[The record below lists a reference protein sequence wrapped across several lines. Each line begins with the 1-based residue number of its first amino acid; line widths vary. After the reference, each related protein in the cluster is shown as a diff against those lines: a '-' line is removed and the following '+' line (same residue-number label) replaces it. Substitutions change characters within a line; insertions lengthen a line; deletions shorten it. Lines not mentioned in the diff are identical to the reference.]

1 MAGFAVEFGREGR
14 GDADVGVVRQFGRVK
29 HGAVRVFVAQGDF
42 PAFAA
47 RFCRRRGVQ
56 VAHTQP
62 QRLFAGVGDAYFAVM
77 RGFFEVGQGRGFAVD
92 FDGGVS
98 SEFGRDGRQAHQ
110 PGEFL
115 GAQVAVVREGLC
127 QGFALFVVEFGQG
140 VSGVLRVVF
149 DVLPQGFQLFEADEV
164 VRGEAGRA
172 AVRVAVAVFDG
183 SDGGKALARGLV
195 FAKQREG
202 GGNVEAV
209 VAVEFVAGFAV
220 VAQEVAPHG
229 FARIGQGVVGVAVAV
244 RAFGVVAA
252 VGVFAQVFQQADQL

>member
-1 MAGFAVEFGREGR
+1 
-14 GDADVGVVRQFGRVK
+14 
-29 HGAVRVFVAQGDF
+29 
-42 PAFAA
+42 
-47 RFCRRRGVQ
+47 
-56 VAHTQP
+56 
-62 QRLFAGVGDAYFAVM
+62 M

-98 SEFGRDGRQAHQ
+98 GEFGRDGRQAHQ

-202 GGNVEAV
+202 GGDVEAV

-220 VAQEVAPHG
+220 VAQEVATHG

-252 VGVFAQVFQQADQL
+252 VGVFAQVFQQAAEL